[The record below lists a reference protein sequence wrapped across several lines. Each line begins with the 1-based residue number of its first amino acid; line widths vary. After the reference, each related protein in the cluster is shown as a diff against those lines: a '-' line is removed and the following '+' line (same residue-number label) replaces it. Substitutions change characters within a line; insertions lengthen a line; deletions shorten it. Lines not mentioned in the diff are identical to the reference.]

1 MVAAEAVANLPAH
14 FLDDKDEAGERRVEG
29 GGEPRSSPGRDER
42 VDLAAAAAEQSGH
55 AHPRRAAHMHSRA
68 LAAEHETGADRQNTA
83 DELDRQ
89 EPQPAERPLASEKA
103 LDLLDPT
110 AGGLDGVAAHQESGE
125 GQDESDP
132 DAEQH
137 DPPGQRQPGPGRV
150 RAGLAEHGQRWQR
163 TPRRAAGGDE
173 LRPPPAAQVAE
184 IVEGAPQ
191 PARDQATEQGQ
202 AIDPRA
208 DIAGPVGRSA
218 ILRAHCHPTAASFMA
233 FWSVVQ
239 RPLAPVR
246 RRTNHCRPADLE
258 RSAGQD
264 EHGRIAPA
272 GRAAS
277 AAQPLGMVTTGR
289 LGAVVVC
296 ASCKSSI
303 TKLNTCFERKSVSSI
318 QNQRPR

>member
-29 GGEPRSSPGRDER
+29 GGEPRSGPGRDER

-55 AHPRRAAHMHSRA
+55 AHPRRAAHMHRRA

-83 DELDRQ
+83 NELNRQ

-110 AGGLDGVAAHQESGE
+110 ACSLDRVAAHQKSGE
-125 GQDESDP
+125 GQDESDS

-150 RAGLAEHGQRWQR
+150 RAGFAEHGQRQR
-163 TPRRAAGGDE
+163 TPGRAARGDE
-173 LRPPPAAQVAE
+173 FRPPPAAQVAE

-191 PARDQATEQGQ
+191 AARDQATEQGQ
-202 AIDPRA
+202 TIDPRA
-208 DIAGPVGRSA
+208 NIAGPIGRST

-233 FWSVVQ
+233 PVPVQ
-239 RPLAPVR
+239 RPLVSIR
-246 RRTNHCRPADLE
+246 RRTL
-258 RSAGQD
+258 AGLPTARLAKVSMN
-264 EHGRIAPA
+264 GRFDRVTLFKATVPPSRFPYAP
-272 GRAAS
+272 R
-277 AAQPLGMVTTGR
+277 
-289 LGAVVVC
+289 
-296 ASCKSSI
+296 
-303 TKLNTCFERKSVSSI
+303 
-318 QNQRPR
+318 